1 VADDDSPCALVID
14 DEPPIRALLVKLLER
29 RGFQV
34 AAADTG
40 ETALAMNHRDRLR
53 VVLCDVRMPGVSG
66 FEIYERL
73 TSETPA
79 LASRFVFITGDG
91 ASIAADRPE
100 LRDVPVLAKPFS
112 ASDLDALLTR
122 LSSTR

>member
-1 VADDDSPCALVID
+1 MID

-34 AAADTG
+34 AAAETG
-40 ETALAMNHRDRLR
+40 EAALAMNHRDRLQ

-91 ASIAADRPE
+91 ASIAADRPQ
-100 LRDVPVLAKPFS
+100 LRDVPVLPKPFS
-112 ASDLDALLTR
+112 ASDLDALLNR
-122 LSSTR
+122 LSQTR